1 MSKVNDHIAQI
12 TRENIEDILCAEEA
26 RRARNPL
33 SYRIVGKIT
42 QACGTVG
49 FLVGNA
55 VFFAAWVAF
64 NELVVEFDPYP
75 YTFLLFGV
83 SLEAIFLSILILI
96 SQNMDAAESERR
108 HHLDLQ
114 VNLLSEREIT
124 ALMRLVVEMAEKS
137 GISDDKTHEVRAFAH
152 KTDPS
157 GVLQEIVEA
166 EHKHHLEGSGQ
177 KT

>member
-1 MSKVNDHIAQI
+1 MSKVNDRIAEI
-12 TRENIEDILCAEEA
+12 TKENIEKILCSEEE
-26 RRARNPL
+26 RRAHNPW
-33 SYRIVGKIT
+33 SYRVVAKVA
-42 QACGTVG
+42 QKCGTVS

-55 VFFAAWVAF
+55 AFFAAWVLF
-64 NELVVEFDPYP
+64 NQLVAEFDPYP

-96 SQNMDAAESERR
+96 SQNMDAAESQRR

-137 GISDDKTHEVRAFAH
+137 GISDEKTQEVRAFAH

-157 GVLQEIVEA
+157 AVLQEIVEA
-166 EHKHHLEGSGQ
+166 EHKHHPSGASAVG
-177 KT
+177 